1 MHPSQDPGEAAA
13 ADAVEQLKGSE
24 VLAAVAGG
32 GDAGERPPGGG
43 SHVTESLE
51 LDAAL
56 PFDVGAHPQAPS
68 APAWLMTARLARDV
82 RINAGRSNG
91 ARVPRVAF
99 LLDMDLDRVC
109 AEGGGGAAR
118 ATAAREAYRVLIS
131 VREELK
137 ASDQAFMARAH
148 ANQVPPGDCQA
159 SAVRPAGTEAA
170 ASPVPDRGAGASGT
184 RAAAACRDRS
194 RANARVQVRRAAREL
209 RVLSQYARRRRGR
222 NVLLPS

>member
-1 MHPSQDPGEAAA
+1 
-13 ADAVEQLKGSE
+13 
-24 VLAAVAGG
+24 VAGG

-118 ATAAREAYRVLIS
+118 ATAAREAYKVLIS

-148 ANQVPPGDCQA
+148 ANQVPPGDRQA
-159 SAVRPAGTEAA
+159 SAVRPAGPEAE
-170 ASPVPDRGAGASGT
+170 ASPVPDGAARVPVSHELRRRAGTDPALTPEYKYAALLASCACYHSTLGGG
-184 RAAAACRDRS
+184 AAAMSCS
-194 RANARVQVRRAAREL
+194 RAD
-209 RVLSQYARRRRGR
+209 
-222 NVLLPS
+222 